1 MSLLKSLFRRRDDRA
16 RMRPL
21 YASVVAAA
29 RQPAWY
35 VEGQVPDTVD
45 GRFEM
50 VSAMLSL
57 VLLRL
62 EAEGERHATESAE
75 LTEIFV
81 DDMDA
86 QLREAGVGDVVVGKH
101 IGKMMSALG
110 GRLGAYRNG
119 LAAGGDLAT
128 ALERNLYRGHGVDP
142 AALDWVMTRLRTLHA
157 AVMATEASAL
167 LEGKWPRT

>member
-1 MSLLKSLFRRRDDRA
+1 MSFLNRLFGRQNDRA
-16 RMRPL
+16 RLLPL
-21 YASVVAAA
+21 YAAIVGVA
-29 RQPAWY
+29 RQPDWY
-35 VEGQVPDTVD
+35 LEGQVPDTVD
-45 GRFEM
+45 GRFDM
-50 VSAMLSL
+50 IAATMSL
-57 VLLRL
+57 ALLRL
-62 EAEGERHATESAE
+62 EADGERYAAESAQ

-81 DDMDA
+81 DDMDG
-86 QLREAGVGDVVVGKH
+86 QLREIGVGDVVVGKH